1 MKTFLLPLCIVF
13 TMGISLLPVC
23 AQELVF
29 DFESG
34 DLAAASW
41 VISEGANSKP
51 VGNRQFEFHNDS
63 VAYDKH
69 GEFYLTTLET
79 AEHANPTDDPMCVIE
94 SPVFV
99 IKGKTAKL
107 LVGGGQRA
115 ETYVGL
121 CLLKDD
127 GDIETVRYARGKDSQ
142 KLDEIVWD
150 TEELIGKP
158 VLVQVVDRAQGG
170 WAHIRMDWFR
180 TEGTINENQTVLR
193 RNYVATAEQRRLEA
207 ERKRHEAALQNP
219 LVQAQPIL
227 YVTRNQ
233 YLPDHHNT
241 ATMFQTDEINTGSFR
256 GGGSLRV
263 WNPKDNSV
271 TVLLDVPQ
279 GIVRD
284 PCLSF
289 DAKKLLIS
297 LRRDINDDYH
307 IYEYSLDLDTATP
320 LVVTSGTR
328 LNGTPLKQ
336 LTVMPGVSDID
347 PLYLPSGEIMFSS
360 TREPKYCMCNRH
372 IMCNLYLMNGDG
384 SNIQQVGKS
393 TLFEGHASLTSSG
406 QVLYDR
412 WEYVDRNFGDA
423 QGVWIVNPDGTN
435 HAIYWGNNT
444 ASPGGVIDARVLPG
458 NDSVMI
464 CTFTSCH
471 DRPWGAIALVDRRL
485 GLDGKEPVIQ
495 TWPVEAVDLVEVGNY
510 DTFIGVKQK
519 FEDPFPLSDEWFLAS
534 GMVGRGEEMGLYL
547 LGRDGTVAL
556 LHEDG
561 PGCYDPIPV
570 VPTTPPP
577 VMASRVD
584 LSQQTGWFYVNNVYE
599 GHGMERVAAGSVKY
613 LRVVESPEK
622 RFWTAPGWDGGT
634 GEQAPGMAWNDFN
647 NKRVLGTVDV
657 ESDGSA
663 YFEVPAD
670 RFLYL
675 QLLDE
680 NGMMVQSMRSG
691 MIARPG
697 EQNGCAGCHE
707 SRLDSVP
714 NPTHSPIAMTKPP
727 QQLRPWHG
735 EERLFSYVAEVQPV
749 FDQYC
754 VACHDYG
761 KLETE
766 SQPNLAGDLNLL
778 FNTSYVELRN
788 RKLVIVPGAGPHV
801 KLDPLTWGSHKSR
814 LVDVLLNGHPREEID
829 AKRREMRLMISKETH
844 PEAFDRIVTWIDI
857 NAPYFPTYASAY
869 PNNRF
874 GRSPLD
880 EPSLKRLAE
889 LCGGDLRWSIS
900 FDRPELSPCLA
911 KWSTDAQKRT
921 SEYKEALEIIRRGQ
935 AALTETSRGE
945 DPDFEPVIVRERDQQ
960 EKYDRLLNTERL
972 MREAIITGQKRF
984 EVSPK

>member
-1 MKTFLLPLCIVF
+1 MLT
-13 TMGISLLPVC
+13 LPVI
-23 AQELVF
+23 AQEIVF

-34 DLAAASW
+34 NLADEGW
-41 VISEGANSKP
+41 FLVEGANTKP
-51 VGNRQFEFHNDS
+51 VGNRKAEFHNES
-63 VAYDKH
+63 VQYDKH

-79 AEHANPTDDPMCVIE
+79 AEHARPTDDPMCVIE

-99 IKGKTAKL
+99 IKSQTAKL
-107 LVGGGQRA
+107 LVGGGQRPG
-115 ETYVGL
+115 TYIGL
-121 CLLKDD
+121 CVLKD
-127 GDIETVRYARGKDSQ
+127 GGEIETVRYARGKNSQ
-142 KLDEIVWD
+142 KLDEITWD
-150 TEELIGKP
+150 TGELVGKP
-158 VLVQVVDRAQGG
+158 VLVQAVDREQGA
-170 WAHIRMDWFR
+170 WAHIRFDHFR
-180 TEGTINENQTVLR
+180 AVGNVDEKLTALR
-193 RNYVATAEQRRLEA
+193 RNYVATAEQRKLEA
-207 ERKRHEAALQNP
+207 ERKQREAALQNP
-219 LVQAQPIL
+219 LVQNQPIL
-227 YVTRNQ
+227 YVTRTQ

-241 ATMFQTDEINTGSFR
+241 ATMFQTGEINTGSFR

-263 WNPKDNSV
+263 WDPKDGSV

-289 DAKKLLIS
+289 DAKKLLVS
-297 LRRDINDDYH
+297 LRRDVKDDYH
-307 IYEYSLDLDTATP
+307 IYEYSFDLKTAKQLT
-320 LVVTSGTR
+320 VTSGTK
-328 LNGTPLKQ
+328 LDDTPLKQ
-336 LTVMPGVSDID
+336 LTFMPGVSDID
-347 PLYLPSGEIMFSS
+347 PLYLPSGEIMFSA

-423 QGVWIVNPDGTN
+423 QGVWVVNPDGTN

-444 ASPGGVIDARVLPG
+444 ASPGGVIDARVLPSD
-458 NDSVMI
+458 DSVMV

-485 GLDGKEPVIQ
+485 GLDGKKPVMQ
-495 TWPVEAVDLVEVGNY
+495 TWPAEAVDLVDVGNY
-510 DTFIGVKQK
+510 DTFIRVKQK

-547 LGRDGTVAL
+547 LGRDGTIAL
-556 LHEDG
+556 LHEDA
-561 PGCYDPIPV
+561 PGCYDPTPIIA
-570 VPTTPPP
+570 TTPPP
-577 VMASRVD
+577 AMPNRVD
-584 LSQQTGWFYVNNVYE
+584 LSQPNGWFYVNNVYE
-599 GHGMERVAAGSVKY
+599 GYGMEHVAPGSIKY

-622 RFWTAPGWDGGT
+622 RFWTQTAWDNGT
-634 GEQAPGMAWNDFN
+634 GTQAPGMTWDDFN
-647 NKRVLGTVDV
+647 NKQILGTVDV
-657 ESDGSA
+657 ESDGSV

-680 NGMMVQSMRSG
+680 NGMMIQSMRSG

-697 EQNGCAGCHE
+697 EQNGCTGCHE
-707 SRLDSVP
+707 SRLESVP
-714 NPTHSPIAMTKPP
+714 NPVQTPIAMTKSP
-727 QQLRPWHG
+727 QKLRPWHG

-761 KLETE
+761 KTE
-766 SQPNLAGDLNLL
+766 ANSQPNLAGDLNLL

-788 RKLVIVPGAGPHV
+788 RKLAVVTGAGPHV
-801 KLDPLTWGSHKSR
+801 KLNPYTWGSHKSR
-814 LVDVLLNGHPREEID
+814 LADVMLKGHPRKEID
-829 AKRREMRLMISKETH
+829 DKRREMGLMITKESH
-844 PEAFDRIVTWIDI
+844 PEAFGRVITWIDI

-880 EPSLKRLAE
+880 EPSLKRLGE
-889 LCGGDLRWSIS
+889 LCGVDLKWSVS

-911 KWSTDAQKRT
+911 KWSTDSQKQ
-921 SEYKEALEIIRRGQ
+921 SPEYKEALAIIKCGQ
-935 AALTETSRGE
+935 AALVETSRGE
-945 DPDFEPVIVRERDQQ
+945 DPNFEPVITRERDQQ
-960 EKYDRLLNTERL
+960 EKYDRLQKAERL
-972 MREAIITGQKRF
+972 MREAIMAGQKRF
-984 EVSPK
+984 EYFPSPGKSL